1 MVSEEIMSE
10 KPVLSICIPTYNRAD
25 YLRKCLEAIVGQ
37 DGFDERVEVVISD
50 NCSTDDTGKV
60 AGEFAEKHGNI
71 RYFRNDAN
79 YQDRNFALS
88 LQRASGSLRK
98 LTNDTIIYKPGAIS
112 YMLEAAE
119 RWAEERP
126 QVYFLASGREDQPLK
141 VDTLEEYIDTVGINL
156 TWIRSLGIWED
167 DCDDLSVL
175 EEYAH
180 TNLAQVPFLLSNFR
194 KRNGAVIY
202 DRLVMDVMEV
212 DKKNLSYGLFH
223 VFHDN
228 LLGFIRPHLESGE
241 ISQECYERLRR
252 SILMDF
258 FTVWM
263 YNLRMNPDQYVVS
276 DEDLPQLLKEAY
288 GKEDYY
294 KEFTRRLRS
303 MIIKTKIRGLLVKH
317 V

>member
-1 MVSEEIMSE
+1 MSA
-10 KPVLSICIPTYNRAD
+10 KPILSICIPTYNRAD
-25 YLRKCLEAIVGQ
+25 YLRKCLEAIVSQ

-79 YQDRNFALS
+79 YRDRNFALS

-98 LTNDTIIYKPGAIS
+98 LTNDTIIYKPGAVR
-112 YMLEAAE
+112 YMLDAAE

-126 QVYFLASGREDQPLK
+126 QIYFLAGGTKAEDPLRA
-141 VDTLEEYIDTVGINL
+141 DTLEEYIDTIGINL
-156 TWIRSLGIWED
+156 TWIRSLAVWED
-167 DCDDLSVL
+167 DVDDLSVL

-180 TNLAQVPFLLSNFR
+180 TNLAQVPFLLGNFA
-194 KRNGAVIY
+194 KRGSAVIY
-202 DRLVMDVMEV
+202 DRAVMDMMEV
-212 DKKNLSYGLFH
+212 DKKNLAYGLFH

-228 LLGFIRPHLESGE
+228 LLGFIRPHAEAGE
-241 ISQECYERLRR
+241 ISPGCYERLRK

-258 FTVWM
+258 FTIWM
-263 YNLRMNPDQYVVS
+263 YNLRVNPDQYVVS
-276 DEDLPQLLKEAY
+276 DEDLPLLLKEAY

-303 MIIKTKIRGLLVKH
+303 MIIKTKIRGILPKH